1 LHNNVVKADNNMSSI
16 PIGISLPID
25 LVKKIDKE
33 RHDVSRS
40 RYILRLIEKNVSGNN
55 VVGGIS
61 T

>member
-1 LHNNVVKADNNMSSI
+1 MNSVPV
-16 PIGISLPID
+16 GISLPIE
-25 LVKKIDKE
+25 LVKKIDRE

-40 RYILRLIEKNVSGNN
+40 RYILRLIEKNVRNN